1 MSVGEV
7 LLLVF
12 TVLHRHFGRSACER
26 YDVQARGR
34 CAACLLHPHPLEH
47 RYAGFANNWRG
58 EAEVHVESNGGAA
71 EQQADAGSDAQRST
85 GPFIVRTGKDAR
97 PGSP

>member
-1 MSVGEV
+1 
-7 LLLVF
+7 
-12 TVLHRHFGRSACER
+12 
-26 YDVQARGR
+26 
-34 CAACLLHPHPLEH
+34 
-47 RYAGFANNWRG
+47 
-58 EAEVHVESNGGAA
+58 VESNGGAA